1 MHGSFTAVSAK
12 APTLLW
18 DDAQLVV
25 ARYDEDVRWLDALPG
40 NPMDSNKRIT
50 FGFLSCCWVWQ
61 SRLVFDV

>member
-1 MHGSFTAVSAK
+1 MVYHNDAFPLHFVHGSFTAISAK

-40 NPMDSNKRIT
+40 NQELLLGMAE
-50 FGFLSCCWVWQ
+50 
-61 SRLVFDV
+61 